1 MTAVTRGS
9 AGAVELAPP
18 AGGAGRDARRPRGPR
33 RRWLAWGYVAPAMA
47 LYAVLVLGPFGLSVQ
62 YSFFD
67 WNGIGTAVW
76 VGLEN
81 YVEVFA
87 DPSRLNALLNAFK
100 LIFFYSVLS
109 VALGLLAATLTR
121 SLESRWSRAAQTIPF
136 LPQVVP
142 LVGAGIAWSW
152 LYATDGAVNQ
162 ALRAVGLGALAR
174 PWLADFTWAL
184 PAIGLVGTW
193 VLIGFCTMLFS
204 AGMSKIDPALY
215 DAASVDGAGAVRTFF
230 AVTLPGLRNEVAVA
244 VTVTLISAL
253 KSFDVVYVMTLG
265 GPGRAT
271 MVPGV
276 DVYQLTFN
284 QARVGAGSAMG
295 VVLMVLVLL
304 VVIPIQR
311 VVRGR
316 S

>member
-1 MTAVTRGS
+1 MTVATRGGVGAVGLAPR
-9 AGAVELAPP
+9 AGA
-18 AGGAGRDARRPRGPR
+18 AGRGARGRRGT
-33 RRWLAWGYVAPAMA
+33 RRWLAWGYVAPAVV
-47 LYAVLVLGPFGLSVQ
+47 LYAVLVLQPFGLSVQ

-67 WNGIGTAVW
+67 WNGIGDAVW
-76 VGLEN
+76 VGWEN
-81 YVEVFA
+81 YAEVFR
-87 DPSRLNALLNAFK
+87 DPARLNALANAFK
-100 LIFFYSVLS
+100 LVFFYTVLS

-121 SLESRWSRAAQTIPF
+121 SLTSRWSRAAQTILF

-152 LYATDGAVNQ
+152 LYSSDGAFNQ
-162 ALRAVGLGALAR
+162 ALRSVGLGSLTR

-193 VLIGFCTMLFS
+193 VLVGFCTMLFS
-204 AGMSKIDPALY
+204 SGMSKIDPSLY
-215 DAASVDGAGAVRTFF
+215 DAASVDGAGAWRTFF
-230 AVTLPGLRNEVAVA
+230 AVTLPGVRGEVAVA

-253 KSFDVVYVMTLG
+253 KAFDVVYVMTLG

-311 VVRGR
+311 LVRGK

>member
-1 MTAVTRGS
+1 MTVTTRGG
-9 AGAVELAPP
+9 AGAVELAPR
-18 AGGAGRDARRPRGPR
+18 AGATGAGRRRRRGTH
-33 RRWLAWGYVAPAMA
+33 RWLAWGYVAPAVA
-47 LYAVLVLGPFGLSVQ
+47 LYAVLVLQPFGLSVQ

-67 WNGIGTAVW
+67 WNGIGDAVW
-76 VGLEN
+76 VGWEN
-81 YVEVFA
+81 YAEVFS
-87 DPSRLNALLNAFK
+87 DPARLNALANAFR
-100 LIFFYSVLS
+100 LVFFYSVLS

-121 SLESRWSRAAQTIPF
+121 SLTSRWSRAAQTILF

-152 LYATDGAVNQ
+152 LYSTDGAFNQ
-162 ALRAVGLGALAR
+162 ALRAVGLDAVAR

-193 VLIGFCTMLFS
+193 VLVGFCTMLFS
-204 AGMSKIDPALY
+204 SGMSKIDPALY
-215 DAASVDGAGAVRTFF
+215 DAASVDGAGPWRTFF
-230 AVTLPGLRNEVAVA
+230 AVTLPGVRGEVAVA

-253 KSFDVVYVMTLG
+253 KAFDVVYVMTLG

-311 VVRGR
+311 LVRGR

>member
-1 MTAVTRGS
+1 MTVATRGG
-9 AGAVELAPP
+9 AGAVGLAPR
-18 AGGAGRDARRPRGPR
+18 AGAAGRGARGRRAT
-33 RRWLAWGYVAPAMA
+33 RRWLAWGYVAPAVA
-47 LYAVLVLGPFGLSVQ
+47 LYAVLVLQPFGLSVQ

-67 WNGIGTAVW
+67 WNGIGDAVW
-76 VGLEN
+76 VGWEN
-81 YVEVFA
+81 YAEVFQ
-87 DPSRLNALLNAFK
+87 DPARLNALANAFK
-100 LIFFYSVLS
+100 LVFFYTVLS

-121 SLESRWSRAAQTIPF
+121 ALTSRWSRAAQTILF

-152 LYATDGAVNQ
+152 LYASDGAFNQ
-162 ALRAVGLGALAR
+162 ALRSVGLGSLAR

-193 VLIGFCTMLFS
+193 VLVGFCTMLFS
-204 AGMSKIDPALY
+204 SGMSKIDPSLY
-215 DAASVDGAGAVRTFF
+215 DAASVDGAGAWRTFF
-230 AVTLPGLRNEVAVA
+230 AVTLPGVRGEVAVA

-253 KSFDVVYVMTLG
+253 KAFDVVYVMTLG

-311 VVRGR
+311 FVRGR

>member
-1 MTAVTRGS
+1 MTFATS
-9 AGAVELAPP
+9 GADVVELAPR
-18 AGGAGRDARRPRGPR
+18 AGTAGRGTRPRR
-33 RRWLAWGYVAPAMA
+33 AARRWLAWGYVAPAMA
-47 LYAVLVLGPFGLSVQ
+47 LYGVLVLGPFGMSVQ
-62 YSFFD
+62 FSFFD
-67 WNGIGTAVW
+67 WNGIGAATWA
-76 VGLEN
+76 GLEN
-81 YVEVFA
+81 YAEVFA
-87 DPSRLNALLNAFK
+87 DPARLNALLNAFK
-100 LIFFYSVLS
+100 LVFFYSVLS
-109 VALGLLAATLTR
+109 VALGLVAATLTR
-121 SLESRWSRAAQTIPF
+121 ALRSRWSRAAQTILF

-152 LYATDGAVNQ
+152 LYASNGAINQ
-162 ALRAVGLGALAR
+162 ALRAIGLGSVAR

-204 AGMSKIDPALY
+204 AGMSKIDQALY
-215 DAASVDGAGAVRTFF
+215 DAASVDGAGAIRTFL
-230 AVTLPGLRNEVAVA
+230 AVTLPGVRNELAVA
-244 VTVTLISAL
+244 VTVTLIAAL

-304 VVIPIQR
+304 VVIPVQR
-311 VVRGR
+311 YVRGR

>member
-1 MTAVTRGS
+1 MTVATSG
-9 AGAVELAPP
+9 AADAVELAPRV
-18 AGGAGRDARRPRGPR
+18 GAAVRSLRRRRGA

-47 LYAVLVLGPFGLSVQ
+47 LYGVLVLGPFGLSVQ

-67 WNGIGTAVW
+67 WNGIGDAVW

-81 YVEVFA
+81 YAEVFQDSA
-87 DPSRLNALLNAFK
+87 RLNALLNAFK
-100 LIFFYSVLS
+100 LVFFYSVLS
-109 VALGLLAATLTR
+109 VALGLVAATLTR
-121 SLESRWSRAAQTIPF
+121 ALKSRWSRAAQTILF

-152 LYATDGAVNQ
+152 LYASDGAINQ
-162 ALRAVGLGALAR
+162 ALRALGLGSVAR

-204 AGMSKIDPALY
+204 AGMSKIDSELY

-230 AVTLPGLRNEVAVA
+230 AVTLPGVRNELAVA

-304 VVIPIQR
+304 VVVPVQR

>member
-1 MTAVTRGS
+1 MTVTTRGG
-9 AGAVELAPP
+9 AGAVELAPRTG
-18 AGGAGRDARRPRGPR
+18 AAGAGARRRR
-33 RRWLAWGYVAPAMA
+33 HTRRWRAWGYVAPAVA
-47 LYAVLVLGPFGLSVQ
+47 LYGVLVLQPFGLSVQ

-67 WNGIGTAVW
+67 WNGIGDAVW
-76 VGLEN
+76 VGWEN
-81 YVEVFA
+81 YAEVFS
-87 DPSRLNALLNAFK
+87 DPARLNALANAFK
-100 LIFFYSVLS
+100 LVFFYSVLS

-121 SLESRWSRAAQTIPF
+121 SLTSRWSRAAQTILF

-152 LYATDGAVNQ
+152 LYSTDGVFNQ
-162 ALRAVGLGALAR
+162 ALRAVGLDSVAR

-193 VLIGFCTMLFS
+193 VLVGFCTMLFS
-204 AGMSKIDPALY
+204 SGMSKIDPALY
-215 DAASVDGAGAVRTFF
+215 DAASVDGAGPWRTFF
-230 AVTLPGLRNEVAVA
+230 AVTLPGVRGEVAVA

-253 KSFDVVYVMTLG
+253 KAFDVVYVMTLG

-311 VVRGR
+311 LVRGR